1 MEGGGE
7 LTLKW
12 NECWQI
18 CHWKGAMK
26 SILANLWHPH
36 GVTISDLSEKRFMF
50 KFYYEIDFDRF
61 LEGSPW
67 TFNGHLLVFH
77 SVRKGEDPM
86 VVPLIF
92 VDFWVQI
99 HNLPFGLILEVMGR
113 QFGNFIGTFLEYDM
127 KAMGR
132 GFRGY
137 MRVSVQVDIRDP
149 LKRCNKII

>member
-1 MEGGGE
+1 
-7 LTLKW
+7 
-12 NECWQI
+12 
-18 CHWKGAMK
+18 
-26 SILANLWHPH
+26 
-36 GVTISDLSEKRFMF
+36 
-50 KFYYEIDFDRF
+50 
-61 LEGSPW
+61 
-67 TFNGHLLVFH
+67 
-77 SVRKGEDPM
+77 M

-99 HNLPFGLILEVMGR
+99 HNLPFGLISEVMGR

-149 LKRCNKII
+149 PKRLGHFEGFCLVHIVHRRRELPLEWDLPIKAAP